1 MVDSAIMPS
10 RPVQISIDVELLKK
24 VDRDEETK
32 RTGRSGV
39 VRRALEYYLE
49 AKRRRGV
56 DLQLR
61 QAYGRKPLEQDVLD
75 VIAAQAWPEDE

>member
-1 MVDSAIMPS
+1 MPS

-39 VRRALEYYLE
+39 IRRALEYYLE

-61 QAYGRKPLEQDVLD
+61 QAYARKPLEQEVLD